1 VKNLNQESLIGKAL
15 KKEVLLET
23 AMQEFVISN
32 PSPTLYYEP
41 IVSVEKDGWIPV
53 SVGFSTYSIST
64 KCYQCRFT
72 SPTEVRLGFCVGN
85 GDMGNLAT
93 GDVGRIN
100 VLYLRLREET

>member
-1 VKNLNQESLIGKAL
+1 MKNLNQESLIGKAL

-23 AMQEFVISN
+23 ASQEFVISN

-64 KCYQCRFT
+64 KCYRCRFT
-72 SPTEVRLGFCVGN
+72 SPTEVRLGFCLGN
-85 GDMGNLAT
+85 GDMGNLET
-93 GDVGRIN
+93 GVIALIN